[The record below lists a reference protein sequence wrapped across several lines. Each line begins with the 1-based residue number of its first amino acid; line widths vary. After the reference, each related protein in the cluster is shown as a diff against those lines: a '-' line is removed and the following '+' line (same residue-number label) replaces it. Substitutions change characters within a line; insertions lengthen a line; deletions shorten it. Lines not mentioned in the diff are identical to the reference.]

1 MEIAWKA
8 PKDFLLL
15 SGDDNLVVPMISI
28 GWHGVISVIANGFP
42 REFRDLTWHALEGR
56 FTEAAALQ
64 FSFIE
69 FDSLLYAEANPVG
82 IKECLAIK
90 GVCGSEVRL
99 PLLKASSE
107 LSSKLRAAMIRE
119 GFV

>member
-28 GWHGVISVIANGFP
+28 GWHGVISVIANAFP
-42 REFRDLTWHALEGR
+42 SEFRDMTWHALQGR
-56 FTEAAALQ
+56 FKEAAAGQ
-64 FSFIE
+64 FSFID
-69 FDSLLYAEANPVG
+69 FDTLLYAQSNPVG

-90 GVCGSEVRL
+90 GICKSGVRL
-99 PLLKASSE
+99 PLVKGSPE
-107 LSSKLRAAMIRE
+107 LMEQLRVAMKRE
-119 GFV
+119 GFI